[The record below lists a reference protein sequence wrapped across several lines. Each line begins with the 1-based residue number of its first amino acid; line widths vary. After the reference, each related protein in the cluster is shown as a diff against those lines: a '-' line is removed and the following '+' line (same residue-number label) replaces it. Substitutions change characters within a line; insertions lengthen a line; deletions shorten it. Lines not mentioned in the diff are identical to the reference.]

1 MRAAA
6 ALRRLMPVGLMPVGL
21 ILLGPILAACTPAPR
36 PELPHND
43 PPTAADDCGATGL
56 QGLVGRPEAVLAGLR
71 SGQPLRI
78 LHPGQAVTMEYSAAR
93 LTIEIDATGR
103 IARLSCG

>member
-6 ALRRLMPVGLMPVGL
+6 ALRRLMPLGL
-21 ILLGPILAACTPAPR
+21 ILLGPILAACTPATSPQLPR
-36 PELPHND
+36 ND
-43 PPTAADDCGATGL
+43 PPAAPDDCGAIGL
-56 QGLVGRPEAVLAGLR
+56 QDLVGRPEAVLAGLR
-71 SGQPLRI
+71 FGQPLRI

-93 LTIEIDATGR
+93 LTIEIDAPGR